1 MTIIKNENL
10 RNGTVHGGN
19 QMSRQ
24 AESSSNSASLKGDRG
39 NSHGET
45 FHIEQADSDGNYL
58 PDIPETQTLD
68 FRNSKTSYWKKAL
81 EDYGSSPFPALP
93 LSVQACSPND
103 TTEHR
108 FPRSHGVS
116 AQAVTRAAWA
126 LVVSWTTGSDDVV
139 FGVDTL
145 TDDDSRTSS
154 ATITPLRVRTR
165 RDQRLVDF
173 VKDVEFR
180 AAEMAPFASSNMED
194 IANSCPEARH
204 ACSFQIL
211 LVDQSQSNGNDVTIS
226 HRRPLDI
233 KCALVLEIYHVAEHD
248 VVKARFDSRVIK
260 PWLVKKLLER
270 LEFAIC
276 QIDSATPQQTISDLH
291 SMTSQ
296 DLDQIW
302 EWNSTAPSAAE
313 SCITDIIRERSLEQP
328 DSPAIHAWDGE
339 ISYRE
344 LNRLTS
350 ILARL
355 LVERGVGPEVF
366 VPVCFE
372 KSKWTTVALLGV
384 LKAGGAF
391 VLLDP
396 HLPEF
401 RLRAIIDQ
409 VKPTL
414 ALSSPSQ
421 LELTKRLI
429 PETIKVDSGLFQS
442 NKEIDFHPAIDLS
455 SAAYVI
461 FTSGSTG
468 TPKGAIITNRNVAS
482 VSEQALPLN
491 LTKESR
497 VYDFVS
503 YSFGLSLVNVL
514 PTLAAGGCVCVP
526 SEQDRKSHFASS
538 LTSLKAT
545 HVWLTPS
552 IAETLSP
559 EQVPTLKMMGFGG
572 EALRVKDVL
581 PWWEHVEVR
590 NGYGASECS
599 TLISVKFNPS
609 DPENACQVGPGV
621 GITPWVVDP
630 EDHNKL
636 VPVGCVGELLV
647 EGPHIGRGYLD
658 DPEKTAAFFI
668 ENPEFLTRG
677 SSKRPGRRARLY
689 KTGDL
694 VQYDEHGS
702 LTCLGR
708 KDVQVK
714 IRGQRVELGEV
725 EFQVK
730 EVFPEA
736 SQLAAEVIVPQGG
749 VGEPMLAVFLLT
761 EHVTRDTENT
771 IEVGSTQA
779 TLFSIPQDA
788 EKVLFDRLPS
798 YMVPTIFLALSKLP
812 MTATGK
818 TNRRELRNIGAVF
831 SIQRLAEMR
840 TATQTEKRK
849 PSTPMQQQIQAI
861 WATILN
867 LDPQKIGLNDNFFKL
882 GGNSVSTI
890 KVVGEARKTGI
901 QILVQDMF
909 DHPELHALSSRALR
923 REGLEAKAVAPF
935 ALLDQNT
942 DISALLDDVSSQC
955 HVGTSEIQD
964 IYPCSPLQEGLF
976 ALAVKRPGDYVMQLV
991 VDLSHEVDVN
1001 RFREAW
1007 LEVVRNTAVLRSRT
1021 IQQDDLGLLQVVL
1034 NEGIGWTATS
1044 DFDRYLETDR
1054 KRIMQLGE
1062 PLTRYAIIQDNAGIS
1077 RSFVWTIHHA
1087 IYDGWM
1093 IPLIVDI
1100 VNRAYHGD
1108 ELEQGPQFQTFIHY
1122 IQSRDR
1128 AEMEIYWKQALEG
1141 SVSTPFPALPLS
1153 ADEPSC
1159 DGVAEQQISSGTTHS
1174 EFTEST
1180 ILRAAWAL
1188 VAGRMTNLDD
1198 VVFGVTVSGRSTPVP
1213 GIDRMSGPAIAT
1225 VPLRTRFSGT
1235 QTVLDYLKNV
1245 QQQATDMIPYEQMGL
1260 QHIAKLSP
1268 EALQATKFQTLL
1280 LVQPQENTTIRN
1292 EIGKW
1297 QFGDDQEQWFN
1308 TYALT
1313 LEVYLDQ
1320 DDPGKKI
1327 VKAFFDSRAIESEM
1341 VQRLLG
1347 RLERVIHQLERA
1359 RPGQVLDEIEVL
1371 TPMDLEEIWGWNHN
1385 LPPPIECC
1393 AHTMVEERA
1402 RLHPSAP
1409 AICAWDGELTYDMLD
1424 QLSERLAVHLHV
1436 DLGIGPGTLVP
1447 LCFEKSMWTA
1457 VAMLAVLKAG
1467 GVFVALDTSLP
1478 ESRLQSMVQQVDT
1491 ILILSSMSNRTRSL
1505 QLCPRV
1511 TTVDS
1516 AYLSSLNDPV
1526 GDLLPTV
1533 PASSLAY
1540 VVFTS
1545 GSTGNPKGV
1554 MISHQN
1560 IVSAA
1565 HHQSRIYGTS
1575 PHTRMYDFT
1584 SYSFDPYISNI
1595 LFTLHAGGC
1604 LCVPHEKDRKDN
1616 LAQSMESFRA
1626 NMVELTPSV
1635 AQLLD
1640 PSSVPSLELLVFGG
1654 EALRDN
1660 DVKAWWGKVR
1670 CANTYGPSECTPTA
1684 TFNVNTPRIQDATQI
1699 GKGVGVVTWVVDPNN
1714 HNVLQAPGFVGEL
1727 LLEGPVVG
1735 QGYLHDEAKTA
1746 QAFIE
1751 DPAWLLQG
1759 SANRPG
1765 RHGRLYKTGD
1775 LVHYNQGG
1783 SLTFVGRKDSQV
1795 KIRGQRVELS
1805 EIEHWVHT
1813 CKVGGAKQVVAEVL
1827 VPERSDSSP
1836 IIAAFCQVDG
1846 SDDMSSES
1854 HFGALLLSIS
1864 KDVGDKLA
1872 SSLPSYMIPSVFF
1885 SISELPMTPTGKLD
1899 RKRLRLIGE
1908 SFSSQEITEWKT
1920 AESGPKRQPTS
1931 ELELQVQRIWAQVLS
1946 VDAETIGLDDS
1957 FFQLGGDSLAA
1968 MKVSAQARKAGIEL
1982 AAADIFEH
1990 RQLSLVAGKCNFS
2003 AEVVSKGIP
2012 RTQRAGPVPQ
2022 SFAQERLYFLEQ
2034 LHPNLTW
2041 YHMLYSIRLQ
2051 GHLQIDAL
2059 ATALLAL
2066 ERRHETLRTTFSSEN
2081 GINLQSVKPFEQHDF
2096 EVIDVSPNKEDEFQ
2110 ERLKKRQM
2118 TPFELETEP
2127 GWRVCIFKLS
2137 PNRHVLSIVMHHI
2150 IADGW
2155 SIDILRT
2162 EIAAFYAAALHRKD
2176 PLSHVDPLPIQY
2188 RDYSVWQRE
2197 DSQQVSQHQKQL
2209 DYWVTQLQTSRPAE
2223 ILYDKPRPDTLSGEA
2238 GVEHIRIEGSL
2249 YSALTK
2255 FCNEC
2260 HVTPFI
2266 LLLAAFR
2273 ATHFRLTDQRDATIG
2288 CPNANRDRWE
2298 QRDILGFFVNMQCF
2312 RIKIQDHSFVDLVNQ
2327 VQQVATASMAN
2338 QDVPFENVVAKLCKD
2353 RELSRNPLVQMIFVV
2368 HSQLNLNR
2376 FTLEGLE
2383 AETIPA
2389 PPASRFDLELHLYQ
2403 EDEALSGGVVYSTD
2417 LYDAETISNLLS
2429 IFKHMLGECLSD
2441 PRMAIRSVPLLTKA
2455 GRTALD
2461 DRDLVKIH
2469 QTEYPRDSDVV
2480 SIFRRQALD
2489 SPGRVA
2495 VKDPEL
2501 ELTYAQ
2507 LDQKSDLL
2515 AQWLSQRSFAE
2526 ESLVGVFASRSC
2538 HTIIAILGILKAR
2551 LAYLPF
2557 DIKIPPSRMQAI
2569 LESVS
2574 SCKLVL
2580 CGVDTPA
2587 INSLD
2592 NIELIPITE
2601 ALAPHGRAHKAI
2613 VQHPSPSSLAYVMFT
2628 SGSTGHPK
2636 GVMIEH
2642 RSILRLTKENSLVSQ
2657 VPEHGIIGH
2666 ISNIAFDAST
2676 WEIYTA
2682 LLNGNTLI
2690 CISTDT
2696 LLDYTAV
2703 SRVFSQEAIEAIF
2716 ITPALLK
2723 QYLSQCPNIVRRLR
2737 LLMVGGDRLDPEDI
2751 HTAQNYMKNGKII
2764 NGYGPTEN
2772 TTFSTTYC
2780 VHDGENFTNGVP
2792 IGQAFDNSGAYVMDH
2807 LQRLVPIG
2815 IIGEL
2820 VVTGDGLARGYTDP
2834 QRNADRFITV
2844 TVDGQ
2849 TVRAYRTG
2857 DYVRHRLSDGKLEFY
2872 GRTDGQAKIR
2882 GQRIEVGEIEHC
2894 LRRHASVHDAV
2905 AVIQENPRHEAH
2917 LASFITIR
2925 VDEGSR
2931 GDKIEE
2937 ITGDTV
2943 ESKHVG
2949 VWEDRFNDETY
2960 APMDKIQGES
2970 LGRDFVGWTS
2980 MYDGSGID
2988 KGEMNEWLD
2997 ETIDALLNG
3006 RAPGD
3011 VLEIGTGSG
3020 MILFNLGKELRSYV
3034 GLDPSQRAVG
3044 FVANASRSIP
3054 GLAGKVRMFKATAT
3068 ELRQLEGPISPNLVV
3083 INSVAQY
3090 FPSQEYLFNMVEDVL
3105 RLDSVETIFF
3115 GDMRSHALYQEFL
3128 ASRALFMLG
3137 HDAHADDVKRMMA
3150 KMEEVELEF
3159 LVEPAF
3165 FTAMKDRLPEL
3176 IEHVEIL
3183 PKRMKAT
3190 NELSCYR
3197 YAAVVHAKPRG
3208 KHTSQL
3214 IHEIPKDTWRDFMDM
3229 KLDQA
3234 SLTELL
3240 QRQSS
3245 QEVIAVGNIPHSKT
3259 MFERYL
3265 VDSVSGDKKSR
3276 VDGAGWLQDVSQQA
3290 KACPALSAV
3299 DLLNVARKAGCR
3311 VEISWAR
3318 QYSQR
3323 GGLDAIFHRH
3333 QPENGKRVMFQ
3344 FPTDHTGRRLQ
3355 AMSSKPLKQQMS
3367 ETIQRELRDLLQAHL
3382 PSYMIPRLIT
3392 ILDEMP
3398 INENGKVDR
3407 KALSNKRQMDTS
3419 RGPVRQPTTGS
3430 ERQIQAIWAVV
3441 LNVDPTAIGVDDSFF
3456 QLGGNSI
3463 AAMKVVAEAREV
3475 GLQIAVADIF
3485 RRPRL
3490 CQLAERASALRGAD
3504 DTLVSI
3510 PRIEK
3515 AGPVE
3520 QSFSQQQL
3528 WFLEQLYPSLT
3539 WYLMPRALRIRGPL
3553 RLDSLK
3559 AALLAI
3565 ESRHETLRTT
3575 FATTDGNVSIQ
3586 EVNPMISQDL
3596 RIVDIQ
3602 PGEEGSLEKVLET
3615 DHNTPFDLTKEPGW
3629 RVTVFR
3635 LSREEHILS
3644 IVMHHIISDG
3654 WSVDVLCR
3662 ELSACYS
3669 FSVRGHDPPSQLNPL
3684 PIQYKDYSAWQ
3695 RRRQQENKGKQL
3707 EYWVKQLET
3716 SRPAELLCDKV
3727 RPAALSGHASTER
3740 FKIEGRLYDR
3750 LQTLCAQYD
3759 ATPYI
3764 ILLTVFRLTHYY
3776 LTGQV
3781 DATIGTPFANR
3792 DQYEVKDLIGLFVN
3806 MQCFRIVIEDD
3817 DTFEGLIHQVQ
3828 SVVMGGLENKDV
3840 PFVSIV
3846 SELQKPR
3853 DLSRHPLVQLLF
3865 AVHSQLDLGI
3875 LELEGVDIE
3884 TLEGETTSMCDMEFH
3899 IYQEQHGLRGEVV
3912 YSTDL
3917 FVRESISNMISV
3929 FQNLLEQGLEAP
3941 ETPLTAM
3948 PHLTDED
3955 YSKLEEMGLFE
3966 PHRIAYLRESS
3977 ITDLFK
3983 SQVAECSSKVAVQ
3996 DSTAELT
4003 YSQLDALSDKLAAW
4017 LSTHSLEPESLVGV
4031 FASRSCQTIVAFL
4044 GILKAGLAY
4053 VPFDVNTP
4061 KGRAES
4067 ILSSIPGHT
4076 IVLMGENTRH
4086 PSIQLQNVKFAA
4098 ITDVLNGQL
4107 QSGTAKSQHHAPSA
4121 LSLAYVMF
4129 TSGSTGTPKGVMVPH
4144 RGIVRLVKQSNMA
4157 KYLPPTGPNMAHLTN
4172 TAFDVSSWEIYG
4184 ALLNGGTIICI
4195 DHMMLLEQK
4204 HLSDLFTSNGI
4215 QSAIFTPALLKQT
4228 LLQSPSAIS
4237 ILDSLFVAGERADEQ
4252 DLYTAQKLMQ
4262 QNSSGAKVINAYGP
4276 TENSVI
4282 STLYCLTQNE
4292 AFPNGVPIG
4301 RSISNS
4307 GAYVLDSQQRLVP
4320 LGVVGELVVTG
4331 DGLARG
4337 YTDPQRNVDR
4347 FVKITINGTEME
4359 AYRTGDY
4366 VRARPTDGLLEYF
4379 GRIDGQVK
4387 IRGYRVELGE
4397 IEHTLRDHDLINEA
4411 AVVLQQ
4417 RTGGEMRL
4425 VGFITVSSKVTKGL
4439 GETSGMNVVQ
4449 NIEEKLSSRLR
4460 ANLPP
4465 YMVPQSITVLERL
4478 PINDNGKVDRQALM
4492 NMSTAPSR
4500 KGKAASRSP
4509 TSAIGK
4515 QLQGIWA
4522 RVLQRDEKTI
4532 GLDDSFFQLGGNSI
4546 TAMKVVA
4553 EARKIGIRL
4562 AVADIFLRDT
4572 LEDLAACKQDA
4583 DDKTT
4588 TEELMTGGLIDGK
4601 VKAKLLEEAETVE
4614 GGLHARNIEDVL
4626 PLTNFQEKC
4635 VMEGISSGQFCNYF
4649 YLDLGDHLGIERF
4662 ERSCE
4667 AAIEKLPIL
4676 RACFLKLMG
4685 SFWRVTLRTLDRPL
4699 RTVKVEEDLETS
4711 FRSLC
4716 LQDTASC
4723 SHIQPA
4729 LALVLLRHKSQGLR
4743 LVIRM
4748 SHGQYDGL
4756 CLPLIVEGLFAKYQ
4770 NKPIAEGP
4778 TFSKFLSYSSARR
4791 QQSSQYWKKFL
4802 EGSDLTTL
4810 KHVQPSLLAQCLQDP
4825 RPRGIQVS
4833 ADTKPLQ
4840 LSGKTTHA
4848 TLASAAWALLL
4859 SCITGNEDVVY
4870 GHLIA
4875 GRNSAID
4882 GVERTIGTFVN
4893 IIPVRV
4899 KLLTALTSKDLL
4911 RYVQDQFIR
4920 LGEADSLGFK
4930 DIMRN
4935 CTNWKDSEDFDF
4947 VIQHQ
4952 NVDENPGIQVAGV
4965 ETELQYF
4972 LHPNRLPPWKVFMVS
4987 YPQSNKLHV
4996 KLSTDNH
5003 MMNPETAQILVDKV
5017 VIIMENLAADADI
5030 PLGSYISEIQ
5040 SGLL

>member
-1 MTIIKNENL
+1 
-10 RNGTVHGGN
+10 
-19 QMSRQ
+19 
-24 AESSSNSASLKGDRG
+24 
-39 NSHGET
+39 
-45 FHIEQADSDGNYL
+45 
-58 PDIPETQTLD
+58 
-68 FRNSKTSYWKKAL
+68 
-81 EDYGSSPFPALP
+81 
-93 LSVQACSPND
+93 
-103 TTEHR
+103 
-108 FPRSHGVS
+108 
-116 AQAVTRAAWA
+116 
-126 LVVSWTTGSDDVV
+126 
-139 FGVDTL
+139 
-145 TDDDSRTSS
+145 
-154 ATITPLRVRTR
+154 
-165 RDQRLVDF
+165 
-173 VKDVEFR
+173 
-180 AAEMAPFASSNMED
+180 MED

-204 ACSFQIL
+204 ACSFQTL
-211 LVDQSQSNGNDVTIS
+211 LVDRSQCNGNGVVIN
-226 HRRPLDI
+226 HRRPFDV

-248 VVKARFDSRVIK
+248 VVKARFDSRVVK

-302 EWNSTAPSAAE
+302 EWNSTVPSEAE
-313 SCITDIIRERSLEQP
+313 SCITDIIRQRSLEQP

-339 ISYRE
+339 ISYGE

-350 ILARL
+350 ILAYL

-366 VPVCFE
+366 VPLCFE

-391 VLLDP
+391 ILLDP
-396 HLPEF
+396 QLPEF
-401 RLRAIIDQ
+401 RLRAIVDQ

-429 PETIKVDSGLFQS
+429 PKTMEVDSSLFLH
-442 NKEIDFHPAIDLS
+442 NKEIDFHPTIDLS
-455 SAAYVI
+455 SAAYAI

-468 TPKGAIITNRNVAS
+468 TPKGAIITNGNVAS
-482 VSEQALPLN
+482 VSQQALPLN

-503 YSFGLSLVNVL
+503 YSFGLSLINVL
-514 PTLAAGGCVCVP
+514 PTLAVGGCVCVP
-526 SEQDRKSHFASS
+526 SEQDRKSHLASS

-581 PWWEHVEVR
+581 PWWERIEVR

-599 TLISVKFNPS
+599 SLISVKFNPS
-609 DPENACQVGPGV
+609 DPENACQIGPGV

-630 EDHNKL
+630 DDHNKL
-636 VPVGCVGELLV
+636 VPVGCVGELLI
-647 EGPHIGRGYLD
+647 EGPHVSRGYLD

-677 SSKRPGRRARLY
+677 SSKRPGRRARIY

-694 VQYDEHGS
+694 VQYDEHGN

-725 EFQVK
+725 EFQIK

-736 SQLAAEVIVPQGG
+736 RQLAAEVIVPQGG
-749 VGEPMLAVFLLT
+749 V
-761 EHVTRDTENT
+761 
-771 IEVGSTQA
+771 EVGSTQA
-779 TLFSIPQDA
+779 TLLSVPQDA
-788 EKVLFDRLPS
+788 EKVLLDRLPS
-798 YMVPTIFLALSKLP
+798 YM
-812 MTATGK
+812 
-818 TNRRELRNIGAVF
+818 
-831 SIQRLAEMR
+831 QR
-840 TATQTEKRK
+840 
-849 PSTPMQQQIQAI
+849 IQAI

-867 LDPQKIGLNDNFFKL
+867 LDPQKIGLDDNFFKL
-882 GGNSVSTI
+882 GGNSVSAVKI
-890 KVVGEARKTGI
+890 VGEARKTGI
-901 QILVQDMF
+901 QILVKDIF
-909 DHPELHALSSRALR
+909 DHPELCALSSKALQG
-923 REGLEAKAVAPF
+923 ESLEAKTVAPF

-942 DISALLDDVSSQC
+942 DISALRLDVSSQC
-955 HVGTSEIQD
+955 RVDTSDIQD

-976 ALAVKRPGDYVMQLV
+976 ALAVTRPGDYVMQLA
-991 VDLSHEVDVN
+991 VDLSHDVDVN

-1007 LEVVRNTAVLRSRT
+1007 LEVVRNTAVLRSRA
-1021 IQQDDLGLLQVVL
+1021 IQQDGLGLLQVVL
-1034 NEGIGWTATS
+1034 NEGIEWTVTS
-1044 DFDRYLETDR
+1044 DLSRYLQADR
-1054 KRIMQLGE
+1054 KRVMQLGE
-1062 PLTRYAIIQDNAGIS
+1062 PLTRYAIIQNDAGVS
-1077 RSFVWTIHHA
+1077 QSFVWTVHHA

-1093 IPLIVDI
+1093 IPLIVDL
-1100 VNRAYHGD
+1100 VNRAYHGG
-1108 ELEQGPQFQTFIHY
+1108 EPEQGPQFQTFIHY
-1122 IQSRDR
+1122 VQSRDR
-1128 AEMEIYWKQALEG
+1128 AEMEAYWKQALEG
-1141 SVSTPFPALPLS
+1141 SVSTPFPALPPS
-1153 ADEPSC
+1153 ADEPSPN
-1159 DGVAEQQISSGTTHS
+1159 GVVEQQISSGTIHS

-1188 VAGRMTNLDD
+1188 VAGRMTNSDD

-1213 GIDRMSGPAIAT
+1213 GIDRMTGPAIAT

-1235 QTVLDYLKNV
+1235 QTALDYLKNV

-1268 EALQATKFQTLL
+1268 EARQATKFQTLL

-1292 EIGKW
+1292 EIGEW
-1297 QFGDDQEQWFN
+1297 RFGDDQEQWFN

-1320 DDPGKKI
+1320 NDPGKKI
-1327 VKAFFDSRAIESEM
+1327 VKAFFNSTAIESEV

-1347 RLERVIHQLERA
+1347 RLEHVIHQLERA
-1359 RPGQVLDEIEVL
+1359 RLGQLLDEIEVL
-1371 TPMDLEEIWGWNHN
+1371 TPTDLEEIWGWNHN
-1385 LPPPIECC
+1385 LPLPIECC
-1393 AHTMVEERA
+1393 AHTMVEKRA
-1402 RLHPSAP
+1402 RLQPSAP
-1409 AICAWDGELTYDMLD
+1409 AICAWDGELTYDMLN

-1436 DLGIGPGTLVP
+1436 DLGIGPGALVP
-1447 LCFEKSMWTA
+1447 LCFEKSMWMA
-1457 VAMLAVLKAG
+1457 VTMLAVLKAG
-1467 GVFVALDTSLP
+1467 GA
-1478 ESRLQSMVQQVDT
+1478 
-1491 ILILSSMSNRTRSL
+1491 
-1505 QLCPRV
+1505 
-1511 TTVDS
+1511 
-1516 AYLSSLNDPV
+1516 
-1526 GDLLPTV
+1526 
-1533 PASSLAY
+1533 
-1540 VVFTS
+1540 
-1545 GSTGNPKGV
+1545 
-1554 MISHQN
+1554 
-1560 IVSAA
+1560 
-1565 HHQSRIYGTS
+1565 
-1575 PHTRMYDFT
+1575 
-1584 SYSFDPYISNI
+1584 
-1595 LFTLHAGGC
+1595 
-1604 LCVPHEKDRKDN
+1604 
-1616 LAQSMESFRA
+1616 
-1626 NMVELTPSV
+1626 
-1635 AQLLD
+1635 
-1640 PSSVPSLELLVFGG
+1640 
-1654 EALRDN
+1654 
-1660 DVKAWWGKVR
+1660 
-1670 CANTYGPSECTPTA
+1670 ECTPT
-1684 TFNVNTPRIQDATQI
+1684 TIFNVDIPRIENATQI
-1699 GKGVGVVTWVVDPNN
+1699 
-1714 HNVLQAPGFVGEL
+1714 
-1727 LLEGPVVG
+1727 
-1735 QGYLHDEAKTA
+1735 
-1746 QAFIE
+1746 
-1751 DPAWLLQG
+1751 
-1759 SANRPG
+1759 
-1765 RHGRLYKTGD
+1765 
-1775 LVHYNQGG
+1775 GG

-1805 EIEHWVHT
+1805 EVEHWVRT
-1813 CKVGGAKQVVAEVL
+1813 CKAGGAKQVVAEVL
-1827 VPERSDSSP
+1827 VPERSNSGP
-1836 IIAAFCQVDG
+1836 IIAAFCQIDG
-1846 SDDMSSES
+1846 NDDTRSES
-1854 HFGALLLSIS
+1854 HFGATLLSIS

-1872 SSLPSYMIPSVFF
+1872 SSLPSYMIPSIFF
-1885 SISELPMTPTGKLD
+1885 SIPELPMTPTGKLD

-1908 SFSSQEITEWKT
+1908 SFSFQEITKWNT

-1931 ELELQVQRIWAQVLS
+1931 ELESHMQRIWAQVLS
-1946 VDAETIGLDDS
+1946 VDVETIGLDDS

-1968 MKVSAQARKAGIEL
+1968 MRVAAQARKIGIEL

-2003 AEVVSKGIP
+2003 AEVVPKGIP
-2012 RTQRAGPVPQ
+2012 KTQCVGPVPQ

-2051 GHLQIDAL
+2051 GNLRIDAL
-2059 ATALLAL
+2059 GTALLAL
-2066 ERRHETLRTTFSSEN
+2066 ERRHETLRTTFSSAN
-2081 GINLQSVKPFEQHDF
+2081 GINLQSVKPFEQHNF
-2096 EVIDVSPNKEDEFQ
+2096 EVIDVSPNKEDEFR

-2118 TPFELETEP
+2118 TPFKLETEP

-2137 PNRHVLSIVMHHI
+2137 PNQHVLSIVMHHI

-2162 EIAAFYAAALHRKD
+2162 EIAAFYAAALHGKD
-2176 PLSHVDPLPIQY
+2176 PLSQVDPLPIQY

-2197 DSQQVSQHQKQL
+2197 DSQQVSQHQRQL

-2223 ILYDKPRPDTLSGEA
+2223 MLYDKPRPDTLSGEA

-2249 YSALTK
+2249 YSALTR
-2255 FCNEC
+2255 FCSER

-2266 LLLAAFR
+2266 SLLAAFR
-2273 ATHFRLTDQRDATIG
+2273 ATHFRLTDQRDVTIG

-2298 QRDILGFFVNMQCF
+2298 QRDVLGFFVNMQCF
-2312 RIKIQDHSFVDLVNQ
+2312 RIKIQDHSFEDLVSQ

-2338 QDVPFENVVAKLCKD
+2338 QDVPFENVVAKLGKD

-2389 PPASRFDLELHLYQ
+2389 PPASRFDLEFHLYQ
-2403 EDEALSGGVVYSTD
+2403 EDEAFSGGIVYSTD
-2417 LYDAETISNLLS
+2417 LYNAETISNLLS
-2429 IFKHMLGECLSD
+2429 IFKHMLEECLSD
-2441 PRMAIRSVPLLTKA
+2441 PDMAIHSIPLLTKA
-2455 GRTALD
+2455 DRIALD

-2480 SIFRRQALD
+2480 SVFRRQALAN
-2489 SPGRVA
+2489 PGRVA

-2501 ELTYAQ
+2501 KLTYAQ

-2515 AQWLSQRSFAE
+2515 AQWLSQRSLAE

-2557 DIKIPPSRMQAI
+2557 DIKIPPGRMQAI
-2569 LESVS
+2569 LESVP

-2580 CGVDTPA
+2580 CGVDVPA
-2587 INSLD
+2587 IDGIN
-2592 NIELIPITE
+2592 NVELIPITE
-2601 ALAPHGRAHKAI
+2601 ALAPHHQSHEIIA
-2613 VQHPSPSSLAYVMFT
+2613 QHPSPSSLAYVMFT
-2628 SGSTGHPK
+2628 SGSTGQPK

-2642 RSILRLTKENSLVSQ
+2642 RSILRLAKENSLVAQ

-2676 WEIYTA
+2676 WEIYTT
-2682 LLNGNTLI
+2682 LLNGSTLI
-2690 CISTDT
+2690 CINTDT

-2703 SRVFSQEAIEAIF
+2703 SRVFSQEAIQAIF

-2723 QYLSQCPNIVRRLR
+2723 QYLSQCPHIVRRLR
-2737 LLMVGGDRLDPEDI
+2737 VLMVGGDRLDPDDI

-2780 VHDGENFTNGVP
+2780 IHDGESFTNGVP

-2807 LQRLVPIG
+2807 LQRLVPMG
-2815 IIGEL
+2815 VIGEL

-2834 QRNADRFITV
+2834 QRNADRFITI
-2844 TVDGQ
+2844 TVDGKS
-2849 TVRAYRTG
+2849 VRAYRTG

-2872 GRTDGQAKIR
+2872 GRIDGQTKIR

-2894 LRRHASVHDAV
+2894 LRRHTSVHDAV
-2905 AVIQENPRHEAH
+2905 AVIQENPGHETH
-2917 LASFITIR
+2917 IASFVTVR
-2925 VDEGSR
+2925 VDEGGS
-2931 GDKIEE
+2931 GDKIVES
-2937 ITGDTV
+2937 TGDIV

-2960 APMDKIQGES
+2960 APMNDIQSES

-2980 MYDGSGID
+2980 MYDGTEID

-2997 ETIDALLNG
+2997 ETMDALLNG
-3006 RAPGD
+3006 RAPSD

-3020 MILFNLGKELRSYV
+3020 MILFNLGKGLRSYV
-3034 GLDPSQRAVG
+3034 GLDPSQRAVD

-3054 GLAGKVRMFKATAT
+3054 GLAGKVRMFKATAA
-3068 ELRQLEGPISPNLVV
+3068 ELRQLKGPISPNLVV

-3090 FPSQEYLFNMVEDVL
+3090 FPSQEYLFKVVEDVL
-3105 RLDSVETIFF
+3105 RLGSVETIFF
-3115 GDMRSHALYQEFL
+3115 GDMRSHALYKEFL

-3150 KMEEVELEF
+3150 KMEEIELEF

-3165 FTAMKDRLPEL
+3165 FTAMKERLPEL

-3197 YAAVVHAKPRG
+3197 YAAVIHAKPRG

-3214 IHEIPKDTWRDFMDM
+3214 IHKIPNDNWRDFMAM
-3229 KLDQA
+3229 NLDQT

-3240 QRQSS
+3240 KRQPC
-3245 QEVIAVGNIPHSKT
+3245 QEIVAVGNIPYSKT
-3259 MFERYL
+3259 VFERYL
-3265 VDSVSGDKKSR
+3265 VDSVSGDKKSK
-3276 VDGAGWLQDVSQQA
+3276 VDGADWLQD
-3290 KACPALSAV
+3290 
-3299 DLLNVARKAGCR
+3299 
-3311 VEISWAR
+3311 
-3318 QYSQR
+3318 
-3323 GGLDAIFHRH
+3323 
-3333 QPENGKRVMFQ
+3333 PENWKRVMFR

-3382 PSYMIPRLIT
+3382 PSYMVPRLIT

-3407 KALSNKRQMDTS
+3407 KALSNRRQMDTF
-3419 RGPVRQPTTGS
+3419 RGPVRQPTTES
-3430 ERQIQAIWAVV
+3430 ERQIRAIWAEV
-3441 LNVDPTAIGVDDSFF
+3441 LNVDLASIGVDDSFF

-3463 AAMKVVAEAREV
+3463 AAMKVVVEAREV
-3475 GLQIAVADIF
+3475 GLQMVVADIF
-3485 RRPRL
+3485 RYPRL
-3490 CQLAERASALRGAD
+3490 CQLAERAAALEDAD
-3504 DTLVSI
+3504 GSLAYMPQVKKDGL
-3510 PRIEK
+3510 
-3515 AGPVE
+3515 VE

-3528 WFLEQLYPSLT
+3528 WFLEQLYPGLT

-3559 AALLAI
+3559 AALFAI
-3565 ESRHETLRTT
+3565 ETRHETLRTT
-3575 FATTDGNVSIQ
+3575 FATTDDNVSIQ
-3586 EVNPMISQDL
+3586 EVHPMKSKDL

-3644 IVMHHIISDG
+3644 VVMHHIISDG
-3654 WSVDVLCR
+3654 WSVDVLCK
-3662 ELSACYS
+3662 ELAACYS
-3669 FSVRGHDPPSQLNPL
+3669 ASVRGHDPLSQLNPL
-3684 PIQYKDYSAWQ
+3684 PIQYKDYSVWQ

-3716 SRPAELLCDKV
+3716 SRPAELLCDKI
-3727 RPAALSGHASTER
+3727 RPASLSGRASTER

-3750 LQTLCAQYD
+3750 LQSLCAQYD

-3776 LTGQV
+3776 LTGQI

-3792 DQYEVKDLIGLFVN
+3792 DQYEVKDLIGFFVN

-3817 DTFEGLIHQVQ
+3817 DTFEGLIRQVR
-3828 SVVMGGLENKDV
+3828 SVVTGGLENKDV
-3840 PFVSIV
+3840 PFMSII

-3884 TLEGETTSMCDMEFH
+3884 ILEGETTSMCDIEFH

-3929 FQNLLEQGLEAP
+3929 FQNILEQGLRNP

-3948 PHLTDED
+3948 PYLTGED
-3955 YSKLEEMGLFE
+3955 YSKLEEMGLVE
-3966 PHRIAYLRESS
+3966 PRHTTYPRESS
-3977 ITDLFK
+3977 ITDIFK
-3983 SQVAECSSKVAVQ
+3983 SQVAECSSKVAVR

-4003 YSQLDALSDKLAAW
+4003 YSQLDTLSDKLAAW
-4017 LSTHSLEPESLVGV
+4017 LSTHSLESESLVGV

-4061 KGRAES
+4061 KGRVES

-4076 IVLMGENTRH
+4076 IVLVGENTRP

-4098 ITDVLNGQL
+4098 ITDVLNGHL
-4107 QSGTAKSQHHAPSA
+4107 QSNNNTSTKSKPRRHAPSA
-4121 LSLAYVMF
+4121 TSLAYVMF
-4129 TSGSTGTPKGVMVPH
+4129 TSGSTGKPKGVMVPH

-4184 ALLNGGTIICI
+4184 ALLNGGTIVCI
-4195 DHMMLLEQK
+4195 DHMTLLEQER
-4204 HLSDLFTSNGI
+4204 LSDLFTSNGI

-4237 ILDSLFVAGERADEQ
+4237 ILDSLFVAGERADGE
-4252 DLYTAQKLMQ
+4252 DLYTAQKLMR

-4282 STLYCLTQNE
+4282 STLYCLAEDE

-4301 RSISNS
+4301 VSISNS

-4337 YTDPQRNVDR
+4337 YTDPERNVDR
-4347 FVKITINGTEME
+4347 FVKITINGIEME

-4397 IEHTLRDHDLINEA
+4397 IEHTLRDHDLVNEA
-4411 AVVLQQ
+4411 VVVLQQ
-4417 RTGGEMRL
+4417 GADGEIRL
-4425 VGFITVSSKVTKGL
+4425 VGFITVSPKATKGL
-4439 GETSGMNVVQ
+4439 DENPGTNVEQ

-4492 NMSTAPSR
+4492 DTSVIPSG
-4500 KGKAASRSP
+4500 KGKIDLRSP
-4509 TSAIGK
+4509 ISEIEK
-4515 QLQGIWA
+4515 HLQGIWA
-4522 RVLQRDEKTI
+4522 RVLQRDEKAI

-4562 AVADIFLRDT
+4562 AVADIFLHET
-4572 LEDLAACKQDA
+4572 LEDLATCKQDA
-4583 DDKTT
+4583 DNNTT
-4588 TEELMTGGLIDGK
+4588 TTKESVPGNLIDSRVK
-4601 VKAKLLEEAETVE
+4601 VELLEEAETVE
-4614 GGLHARNIEDVL
+4614 SGLHARNIADVL
-4626 PLTNFQEKC
+4626 PLTSFQEKC
-4635 VMEGISSGQFCNYF
+4635 VVEGISSGQFCNYF
-4649 YLDLGDHLGIERF
+4649 YLDLGDHLDIDRF
-4662 ERSCE
+4662 ERSCQT
-4667 AAIEKLPIL
+4667 AIEKLPIL
-4676 RACFLKLMG
+4676 RACFLNLMG

-4699 RTVKVEEDLETS
+4699 RVVEIEEDLEASFTS
-4711 FRSLC
+4711 FC
-4716 LQDTASC
+4716 LQDIPSC
-4723 SHIQPA
+4723 SHTQPA

-4756 CLPLIVEGLFAKYQ
+4756 CVPLIVEALFAQYQ

-4778 TFSKFLSYSSARR
+4778 SFSKFLSYSSARR
-4791 QQSSQYWKKFL
+4791 QQSSQYWKKLL

-4810 KHVQPSLLAQCLQDP
+4810 NHVQPNLLAPCLRDA

-4840 LSGKTTHA
+4840 LSGKTTYSSI
-4848 TLASAAWALLL
+4848 ASAAWALLL
-4859 SCITGNEDVVY
+4859 SCITGNKDVVY
-4870 GHLIA
+4870 GHLIS
-4875 GRNSAID
+4875 GRNSTID
-4882 GVERTIGTFVN
+4882 SIEQMIGTFVN

-4899 KLLTALTSKDLL
+4899 KLPTASTSKDLL
-4911 RYVQDQFIR
+4911 RYVQDQFIG

-4935 CTNWKDSEDFDF
+4935 CTNWKDSKDFDF

-4952 NVDENPGIQVAGV
+4952 NVDENPSFQVAGV

-4972 LHPNRLPPWKVFMVS
+4972 LNPNRLPPWKVFMVS
-4987 YPQSNKLHV
+4987 YPQGGKLHV
-4996 KLSTDNH
+4996 KLFTDDH
-5003 MMNPETAQILVDKV
+5003 IMNRETAQILVDKV
-5017 VIIMENLAADADI
+5017 VMIIEKLAADANMR
-5030 PLGSYISEIQ
+5030 LGSYMTEIQ
-5040 SGLL
+5040 SGLRA